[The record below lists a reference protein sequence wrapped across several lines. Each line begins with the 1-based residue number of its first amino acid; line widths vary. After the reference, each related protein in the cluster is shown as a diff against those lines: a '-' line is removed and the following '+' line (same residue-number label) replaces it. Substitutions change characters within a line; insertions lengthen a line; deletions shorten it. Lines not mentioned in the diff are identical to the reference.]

1 MLKRL
6 QIEQFLKEKKGY
18 LKKSALE
25 TATAIW
31 KKSPK
36 HFDRRNNVEL
46 QKEVDLIAEVQG
58 DLRRAQKLGQE
69 VVNTTVTDIYDKII
83 EYKNRPKKIL
93 LLDIEVSPNI
103 VSTWRV
109 GSKVFLSPDN
119 IIKER
124 AVICVAYKWYGSDK
138 IESIQ
143 WKDGDDKDLLIKFS
157 KVVSEA
163 DIVLHQN
170 GDSFDIPWLRTRC
183 IYHSVP
189 FPSKVNSIDTLK
201 YARFGFYFNSNK
213 LDYLGQYLG
222 VGKKIETPK
231 DLWTRVAINNDK
243 KALKEMVDYCKG
255 DIQLL
260 EDVYNRLK
268 PYLAERKFKFKL

>member
-1 MLKRL
+1 MLNKK
-6 QIEQFLKEKKGY
+6 QIETFFQEKRGY
-18 LKKSALE
+18 IKKSAIE
-25 TATAIW
+25 AATAIW
-31 KKSPK
+31 KQSPK

-46 QKEVDLIAEVQG
+46 QKEVDLIAEVQS

-69 VVNTTVTDIYDKII
+69 VEVTKVTDIYQKII
-83 EYKNRPKKIL
+83 DYKNRPKKIL

-109 GSKVFLSPDN
+109 GSKVFLAPEN

-124 AVICVAYKWYGSDK
+124 AIICVAYKLLG
-138 IESIQ
+138 ESEVKSLQ
-143 WKDGDDKDLLIKFS
+143 WKDGDDKELLIKFS
-157 KVVSEA
+157 KILSEA

-183 IYHSVP
+183 IYHSIP

-213 LDYLGQYLG
+213 LDYMGKFLG
-222 VGKKIETPK
+222 VGQKVDTPK
-231 DLWTRVAINNDK
+231 DLWTKVCINNDK
-243 KALKEMVDYCKG
+243 KALQEMVNYCKG
-255 DIQLL
+255 DIKLL

-268 PYLAERKFKFKL
+268 PYLSERKFKFKL